1 MSHYPTLGRTVAG
14 LMLLAAAGGA
24 AAAGLWSEANAPL
37 RLDGNGPQPANYRSL
52 LLDVPAVTAALDE
65 AVASGT
71 PFPLPR
77 PDGSYAAFVLEDSG
91 TLSPELA
98 AKFPELRSLR
108 GRDADGNR
116 LRLDMSVLGLQ
127 ALVFDQDGS
136 WVVQPGTLGLG
147 PDYLAFRRSDAAA
160 SGRFRCDVHGR
171 DETPG
176 EHVRN
181 SPQPNTVTGANR
193 RVLRIA
199 VAATGEYTA
208 FFGGTVNAGQAAIAA
223 AVNRVNEV
231 YGNEFSVTLQL
242 VANNN
247 LVVYTNS
254 GTDPYT
260 NNSGSTMLGQNQT
273 NLDSVIGNANY
284 DLGHVFSTGG
294 GGVATLNSVCSN
306 STKARGVTG
315 SGAPTGD
322 PFWIDYVAHEMGH
335 QFGGSHTFNSETSS
349 CGGGNRSGGAAY
361 ETGSGSTI
369 QAYAGIC
376 GSDDLQP
383 NSDPY
388 FHAKSLEQMQARLDA
403 VPSCGSSTPNPSSAP
418 VIPAMTTSY
427 AIPAR
432 TPFRLIGPV
441 ATDADGDSLSYA
453 WEEYD
458 LGVSTPINVDNGSS
472 PIIRSFNPTAS
483 RQRMVPRLS
492 ALLSNANLPG
502 EILPQVDRT
511 ALRFRLTVRDNHAGG
526 GRSSSADMPAIRVVG
541 SSGPFQVTTPNT
553 ALNWAAGIPHTVT
566 WDVANTTAAPISC
579 ASVAIDISSDGG
591 ASWAAVL
598 RSATPNDGSENVVIP
613 GALTGSQARI
623 RVRCPDNIFFDIS
636 NVNFSV
642 SASNDGIFYDSFET
656 R

>member
-1 MSHYPTLGRTVAG
+1 MLRNPIRGRAVAG
-14 LMLLAAAGGA
+14 LLLLATAGST
-24 AAAGLWSEANAPL
+24 AAAGLWSETNML
-37 RLDGNGPQPANYRSL
+37 QLDGNGPQPASYRSL
-52 LLDVPAVTAALDE
+52 QLDVAAVTAALDD
-65 AVASGT
+65 AVATGK
-71 PFPLPR
+71 PFELPR

-91 TLSPELA
+91 TLSPGLA

-108 GRDADGNR
+108 GRDADGTR

-127 ALVFDQDGS
+127 ALVFDPDGS

-160 SGRFRCDVHGR
+160 SGRFHCDVHER
-171 DETPG
+171 DETPE
-176 EHVRN
+176 EHLRN
-181 SPQPNTVTGANR
+181 SPQLSTVTGANR
-193 RVLRIA
+193 RVLRTA

-208 FFGGTVNAGQAAIAA
+208 FFGGTVNAGQAAIVA
-223 AVNRVNEV
+223 AVNRINEV

-247 LVVYTNS
+247 LVVYTNG

-260 NNSGSTMLGQNQT
+260 NNNGSTMLGQNQT

-335 QFGGSHTFNSETSS
+335 QFGGSHTFNSEVSS

-376 GSDDLQP
+376 GSDNLQP

-403 VPSCGSSTPNPSSAP
+403 VPSCGTSTANPSSAP

-432 TPFRLIGPV
+432 TPFRLNAPV

-458 LGVSTPINVDNGSS
+458 LGVSTVINVDNGTS
-472 PIIRSFNPTAS
+472 PIIRSFNPTSS
-483 RQRMVPRLS
+483 RQRIVPRLIN
-492 ALLSNANLPG
+492 LLANGTTPG

-541 SSGPFQVTTPNT
+541 SSGPFQVTAPNT
-553 ALNWAAGIPHTVT
+553 ALSWAAGIPQTVT

-579 ASVAIDISSDGG
+579 TSVAIDFSSDGG
-591 ASWAAVL
+591 TSWVAAL
-598 RSATPNDGSENVVIP
+598 RNATPNDGSDTVVIP
-613 GALTGSQARI
+613 AALAGNHARI
-623 RVRCPDNIFFDIS
+623 RVRCPSNIFFDIS
-636 NVNFSV
+636 NVDFSV
-642 SASNDGIFYDSFET
+642 TASNDGIFYDSFEMP
-656 R
+656 